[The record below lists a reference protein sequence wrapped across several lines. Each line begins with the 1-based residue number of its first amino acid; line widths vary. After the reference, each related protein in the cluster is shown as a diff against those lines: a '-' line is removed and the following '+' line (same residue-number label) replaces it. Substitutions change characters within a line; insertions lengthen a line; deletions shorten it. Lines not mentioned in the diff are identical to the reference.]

1 LSIGLTKLAL
11 ELHPD
16 KQEGLDEET
25 REAAVNRFIE
35 VATAHEILA
44 DPKTRKRYDAEGPAG
59 FDFGRTRS
67 RAMAKAYAENPFDM

>member
-1 LSIGLTKLAL
+1 M
-11 ELHPD
+11 
-16 KQEGLDEET
+16 
-25 REAAVNRFIE
+25 NRFIE

-44 DPKTRKRYDAEGPAG
+44 DPKTRKRYDDEGPAG